1 MSDQLQD
8 QGRLGPRDIRYVCA
22 VFTTSTGIVAP
33 QHGFWNTARDRI
45 IGPSGRSAY
54 SIVTAPFRPLM
65 WVFQELRRANH
76 IVLMCGEHS
85 LSWDDFRNVWRV
97 IVDIGTTSEDAS
109 ERLRQS
115 LAIRMMTP
123 RTKPMDFSL
132 WNLLKETRNL
142 ECADRRD
149 RVYALL
155 SVATEG
161 HEGIE
166 ADYGAYTNWLDL
178 LNETESI
185 PDTARRSKVQWRLN
199 FPSSKDRGTEAD
211 WRAFLATSAL
221 AHRVLRARYATR
233 PPATLDDVR
242 RDCEFLAGVFD
253 FEAWNYLFGDRL
265 RPLRGDW
272 SEWARVYNHHAVT
285 RLLERLD

>member
-1 MSDQLQD
+1 MITL
-8 QGRLGPRDIRYVCA
+8 
-22 VFTTSTGIVAP
+22 
-33 QHGFWNTARDRI
+33 
-45 IGPSGRSAY
+45 
-54 SIVTAPFRPLM
+54 
-65 WVFQELRRANH
+65 
-76 IVLMCGEHS
+76 
-85 LSWDDFRNVWRV
+85 
-97 IVDIGTTSEDAS
+97 
-109 ERLRQS
+109 
-115 LAIRMMTP
+115 

-166 ADYGAYTNWLDL
+166 ADYSAYTNWLDL
-178 LNETESI
+178 LKETEAITS
-185 PDTARRSKVQWRLN
+185 PARRRKVQRRLE
-199 FPSSKDRGTEAD
+199 FVSQEDGTKAN
-211 WRAFLATSAL
+211 WRAFVATSVL

-242 RDCEFLAGVFD
+242 RDCEFLVGVFG
-253 FEAWNYLFGDRL
+253 FEDPRMGVSGDRL
-265 RPLRGDW
+265 QPPQGDADFY
-272 SEWARVYNHHAVT
+272 EWARAYNHQAVI